1 MNNPH
6 LHSLA
11 PSARTGVRQVQVS
24 SLPLRGPAQGKVVI
38 ITGANGAL
46 GNKTAHTFAARG
58 HSLVLLDHDPNKL
71 DALTHDL
78 NLPADRLFASVVDL
92 RDPGAVH
99 ATAEAVAAKFGG
111 IDALIHLV
119 GGWVGGKTLVEGSA
133 DDLDFMLGQHVWT
146 TFHLFQAFTPQIAKN
161 GWGRVMVVSASTVP
175 NPPGKTGIYTAAK
188 AAQENL
194 ILTLAAELKDK
205 GVTANI
211 IQVRA
216 IDVEN
221 KGTGTTPDEI
231 VAAMMYLF
239 SDEAAKINGAR
250 MPVY

>member
-1 MNNPH
+1 V
-6 LHSLA
+6 S
-11 PSARTGVRQVQVS
+11 RT
-24 SLPLRGPAQGKVVI
+24 VV
-38 ITGANGAL
+38 ITGATGAL
-46 GNKTAHTFAARG
+46 GSKAAHAFAGRG
-58 HSLVLLDHDPNKL
+58 HSLALLDNDQKKL
-71 DALTHDL
+71 DTLTRDL
-78 NLPADRLFASVVDL
+78 NLPADRLLASVVDL
-92 RDPGAVH
+92 RDQSAVR
-99 ATAEAVAAKFGG
+99 AAAEAITAKFGG
-111 IDALIHLV
+111 IHALIHLV

-133 DDLDFMLGQHVWT
+133 DDLDFMLAQHVWT
-146 TFHLFQAFTPQIAKN
+146 TFHLFQAFALHFVKS

-231 VAAMMYLF
+231 VAAMLYLF
-239 SDEAAKINGAR
+239 SEEAAKINGAR
-250 MPVY
+250 IPLY